1 MAKEVKAEQRSPEWY
16 AARLGKATASRFH
29 DVMARTRSGY
39 AASRKNYMA
48 ELVTERLTNT
58 VPENFT
64 SSAMQWGIDNE
75 PLARLEYELS
85 TGNEVTETGFW
96 LHDTFP
102 AGASPDGFVGADGT
116 IEIKCPNTATHIET
130 LQTKRVPRQY
140 VAQVQ
145 GQMWIADRQWCDFV
159 SFDPRLPQNAQMI
172 IVRVQRDNDFIKEL
186 EEELTQ
192 FLDEV
197 EQQVNFVKNYKGEQ

>member
-16 AARLGKATASRFH
+16 AARLGKATASRFS
-29 DVMARTRSGY
+29 DIMARTRSGY

-58 VPENFT
+58 VPENYT
-64 SSAMQWGIDNE
+64 SAAMVWGLENE
-75 PLARLEYELS
+75 PLARLEYELA
-85 TGNEVTETGFW
+85 TDNEVTETGFW

-102 AGASPDGFVGADGT
+102 AGASPDGLVNDDGL
-116 IEIKCPNTATHIET
+116 IEIKVPNTATHIET
-130 LQTKRVPRQY
+130 LQTKKVPRQY

-145 GQMWIADRQWCDFV
+145 GQLWITDRQWCDFI

-172 IVRVQRDNDFIKEL
+172 IVRVQRDNEYIREL

-197 EQQVNFVKNYKGEQ
+197 EQQVNFVTNYKG